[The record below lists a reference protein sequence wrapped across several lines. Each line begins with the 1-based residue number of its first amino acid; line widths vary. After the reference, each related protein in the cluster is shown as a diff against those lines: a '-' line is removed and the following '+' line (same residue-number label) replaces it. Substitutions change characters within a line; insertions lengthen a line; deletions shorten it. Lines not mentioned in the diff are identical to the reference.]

1 MESPTH
7 HKMEIAAITALQVYD
22 SRGNPTIETTVRLR
36 NGVEGVAIVPSGASV
51 GKYEALELRDGI
63 SEKFLGRSVYK
74 AIRNVNQE
82 IHDALRGK
90 NVCEQEKL
98 DQAYRAMKWAAMNMP
113 QSLPIHL
120 NFGLAAKRAGYVD
133 EARALAKRIREQL
146 GANNDFEQELAE
158 IEA

>member
-1 MESPTH
+1 
-7 HKMEIAAITALQVYD
+7 MEITSITAHQVYD
-22 SRGNPTIETTVRLR
+22 SRGNPTLEATVKLR

-63 SEKFLGRSVYK
+63 SDKFLGRSVYK

-98 DQAYRAMKWAAMNMP
+98 DQALIDLDGTKNKTR
-113 QSLPIHL
+113 
-120 NFGLAAKRAGYVD
+120 
-133 EARALAKRIREQL
+133 L
-146 GANNDFEQELAE
+146 GANAILGTSMALA
-158 IEA
+158 

>member
-1 MESPTH
+1 MEGPTH
-7 HKMEIAAITALQVYD
+7 HKMEIAAITAHQVYD

-36 NGVEGVAIVPSGASV
+36 NGVEGVAMVPSGASV

-74 AIRNVNQE
+74 AIRNVDQE

-98 DQAYRAMKWAAMNMP
+98 DQALIDLDGTKNKSRLHKTPLAVY
-113 QSLPIHL
+113 LIHC
-120 NFGLAAKRAGYVD
+120 FR
-133 EARALAKRIREQL
+133 R
-146 GANNDFEQELAE
+146 
-158 IEA
+158 